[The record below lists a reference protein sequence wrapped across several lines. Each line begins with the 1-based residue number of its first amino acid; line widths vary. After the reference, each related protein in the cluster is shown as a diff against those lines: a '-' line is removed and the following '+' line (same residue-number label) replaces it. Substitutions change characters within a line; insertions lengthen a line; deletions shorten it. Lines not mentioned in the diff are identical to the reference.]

1 MVRAALVAIT
11 FRTATEGGRRQPP
24 DLKSGRY
31 RPTVRLPA
39 WPAEQH
45 VGVVLE
51 GGPAAPAFGTAVEA
65 CLTPIILS
73 HLCDQLVSGVS
84 FEIREGATIVGDG
97 IIKAA
102 FTGKFDHWLGRLV
115 ESLGSVSFAT
125 GFVQLRFSPRP
136 TLNVYTPITVLI
148 DGQERTSGEPD
159 FVTALGGQ
167 VGKPVAVVTYE
178 PGSSVSFHFRDQS
191 VISFWTRAED
201 GKAKALAEV
210 ASDGSEWPE
219 F

>member
-11 FRTATEGGRRQPP
+11 FRTATEGGRREPP

-39 WPAEQH
+39 WPAEQR
-45 VGVVLE
+45 VNVVLE
-51 GGPAAPAFGTAVEA
+51 GGPAKPAFGAVVEA

-102 FTGKFDHWLGRLV
+102 FTGKISHWLTPVAGNLR
-115 ESLGSVSFAT
+115 SVSFAT

-136 TLNVYTPITVLI
+136 TLNVYTPITVLV

-159 FVTALGGQ
+159 FVTALSGQ
-167 VGKPVAVVTYE
+167 VGKPVAVVTYD

-191 VISFWTRAED
+191 LISFSTRTED
-201 GKAKALAEV
+201 GKATALAEV